1 MKTKFIILALSF
13 SSFFLGAQVSN
24 DRPAEAFTKLE
35 ISGAMKV
42 FYTTSDTAGLNI
54 VGSAGAVEKI
64 QTIYKDGVLLIDVKG
79 RVDEEVTVHI
89 SNKEVNS
96 VMCSGACT
104 FKTTNKIKG
113 ESISFES
120 AGASNIKAEV
130 EEKKVSA
137 TAAGASNITLSGTSD
152 ELKASCV
159 GASTIKAYDLIAKT
173 ADVQSAGASTA
184 KIYAS
189 EKVNA
194 VASGASSV
202 KIKGEAK
209 DISAES
215 TSASSITRI
224 MENGEST
231 GARGNGDSTTINWK
245 GKKVIIIDG
254 EKRKKMKVN
263 MDGSWDHWAGFSI
276 GVNGLLT
283 ADAMTKME
291 KPFGYMDLNY
301 SRSINI
307 QFNPW
312 EKRFHLYKNYVNV
325 VTGVGFEWRRYMLDH
340 KTTLDPDSSFTW
352 GRIDSTNTYSYNKN
366 LFKSTLIQVP
376 LLIEFNTSKKANKSF
391 HIAVGAIGQ
400 FMISSKTKQ
409 ILEKDG
415 DEFTKK
421 HRDTYNMMPWS
432 VKAHA
437 SIGYSAF
444 TVFAEYNIT
453 PLFEKGSGP
462 QVYPF
467 VAGVRLLAF

>member
-1 MKTKFIILALSF
+1 MKTKFITLALSF
-13 SSFFLGAQVSN
+13 STLFLGAQVLN

-35 ISGAMKV
+35 VSGALKV
-42 FYTTSDTAGLNI
+42 FYSTSDTAKLKIDGP
-54 VGSAGAVEKI
+54 AGAVEKI

-79 RVDEEVTVHI
+79 KVDEEVTIYI
-89 SNKEVNS
+89 SNKELNS
-96 VMCSGACT
+96 VICSGACT
-104 FKTTNKIKG
+104 FKTTNKVKG

-120 AGASNIKAEV
+120 AGASTIKAEV
-130 EEKKVSA
+130 EEKKVAA
-137 TAAGASNITLSGTSD
+137 TAAGASNITLSGTTED
-152 ELKASCV
+152 LKASCV

-173 ADVQSAGASTA
+173 ADIQSAGASTA
-184 KIYAS
+184 KLYAS

-194 VASGASSV
+194 VASGASSI

-231 GARGNGDSTTINWK
+231 GAKGSGDSTTINWK

-254 EKRKKMKVN
+254 EKRNKNKNHHSV
-263 MDGSWDHWAGFSI
+263 DFDHWAGFSL

-283 ADAMTKME
+283 PDANTRMD
-291 KPFGYMDLNY
+291 KPYGYLDLNY
-301 SRSINI
+301 SRCINV
-307 QFNPW
+307 QLNLGQ
-312 EKRFHLYKNYVNV
+312 KNFHLYKNYVNL
-325 VTGVGFEWRRYMLDH
+325 VTGLGFEWRRYMLDN

-352 GRIDSTNTYSYNKN
+352 GRIDSSNTFSYNKN
-366 LFKSTLIQVP
+366 LFKSTMIQVP
-376 LLIEFNTSKKANKSF
+376 LLLEFNTNKKASKAF
-391 HIAVGAIGQ
+391 HIAFGVVGQ
-400 FMISSKTKQ
+400 FMINSKTKQ
-409 ILEKDG
+409 ILERNG

-421 HRDTYNMMPWS
+421 HKDSYNMMPLS

-453 PLFEKGSGP
+453 PLFEQGRGP
-462 QVYPF
+462 QLYPF
-467 VAGVRLLAF
+467 VAGVKLMTF